1 MCLICVEMQKNKL
14 TIHEAWRNLSEM
26 TETLSP
32 DHIKEVKTLIFE
44 RALTEEPPLSEP
56 PQKK

>member
-14 TIHEAWRNLSEM
+14 TIHEAWRNLLEM
-26 TETLSP
+26 EEDMP
-32 DHIKEVKTLIFE
+32 DDHIKEVKTLIFE